1 MVDERLP
8 PSPVTERRRRRGPRS
23 LQAIAR
29 RLRTTDDRRQPPSG
43 SPGKSGHVPLEI
55 DTKVTI
61 LSLNIRGFISHQIE
75 LEAFLLLHGLPSIV
89 GITET
94 FLDASTTNIS
104 LSGYTLVSRLDRRVG
119 FAKSG
124 GIALFVLNTL
134 TSRFLHVSDSEQS
147 ERSWHVFHT
156 DIGPILFGLWYRPPG
171 YGEIQSIIDLEIE

>member
-61 LSLNIRGFISHQIE
+61 LSLNIRGFRSYQID
-75 LEAFLLLHGLPSIV
+75 F
-89 GITET
+89 ET
-94 FLDASTTNIS
+94 FEHIP
-104 LSGYTLVSRLDRRVG
+104 LSGYILVSRLERRDG

-124 GIALFVLNTL
+124 GILLSVL
-134 TSRFLHVSDSEQS
+134 EK
-147 ERSWHVFHT
+147 
-156 DIGPILFGLWYRPPG
+156 
-171 YGEIQSIIDLEIE
+171 